1 MTQIQT
7 TETTNAVETAQNRIE
22 AIRTALASGDE
33 KIRAADLMTARNELE
48 FQLLRQQ
55 AAEISKQKAA
65 EAQRLSFLLGLEK
78 QLAAVS
84 ESRSGVDK
92 KFAAFEKSLG
102 DYLSTCSNY
111 QNELNE
117 IRSSLQTAGLYPGET
132 LGLVGGIAPPDVVP
146 GVKVTDVRRTLTI
159 NAASA
164 SNVLPDDVVKPVIER
179 ALGEYSRHF

>member
-1 MTQIQT
+1 MTQTQT
-7 TETTNAVETAQNRIE
+7 TETTNAVESAQNRIE
-22 AIRTALASGDE
+22 AIRASLANGDE
-33 KIRAADLMTARNELE
+33 KIKAADLMTARNELE

-55 AAEISKQKAA
+55 ASEISKQKTA

-92 KFAAFEKSLG
+92 KFAAFEKSLA

-111 QNELNE
+111 QNELNG
-117 IRSSLQTAGLYPGET
+117 IRAALQAAGMHPGET
-132 LGLVGGIAPPDVVP
+132 VGLVGGIAPPDVVP
-146 GVKVTDVRRTLTI
+146 GVTITDSRRTLTI

-164 SNVLPDDVVKPVIER
+164 SNVLPDQEIKPRIE
-179 ALGEYSRHF
+179 ASLGEYSSNS

>member
-1 MTQIQT
+1 M
-7 TETTNAVETAQNRIE
+7 TNAPPNAVQTAENRIE
-22 AIRTALASGDE
+22 ASRTALASGDE

-48 FQLLRQQ
+48 FQILRQQ
-55 AAEISKQKAA
+55 AAEISKQKTA

-102 DYLSTCSNY
+102 DYLSACSNY
-111 QNELNE
+111 QNELNG

-132 LGLVGGIAPPDVVP
+132 LGLVGGIAPPDIVP
-146 GVKVTDVRRTLTI
+146 GVTITDSRRTLSI

-164 SNVLPDDVVKPVIER
+164 SNVLPDQEIKPVIER